1 MTKVFGLGIS
11 LSLLLVAC
19 KSDVPNDTGPSGPSW
34 SILADNFSSG
44 VLLSIWKANDEEVL
58 LVGGGMGNEGPGVL
72 ARYRPQENTL
82 CWEQVLADAALWWVH
97 GVDPSDW
104 YAVGEKGTIL
114 HYTEGEGLLDESVDT
129 PRTLFG
135 VWADEDAV
143 WAVGGGFGGS
153 QTGNG
158 EIWKKDESGWSLFA
172 EDLPGTLFKVWEG
185 YFVGNQVAYRL
196 DASGGLEALPPG
208 EHKLLTLRGR
218 SETDIWAVGGT
229 QAADVM
235 HFDGD
240 TWSSIQTAG
249 LSLPLMGV
257 WTAPGEAVWVSG
269 MNGVQAYSEDNGA
282 NWAIPDFPLTGNSFH
297 AVRAVGEEVI
307 FAGGNLMS
315 TSNEF
320 HGTLGRFGP
329 ERPPLSVSECGL

>member
-1 MTKVFGLGIS
+1 MTKMLGLTVS
-11 LSLLLVAC
+11 LGLSFFAC
-19 KSDVPNDTGPSGPSW
+19 KSDVPDDTGPDGPTW
-34 SILADNFSSG
+34 SILADNFASG
-44 VLLSIWKANDEEVL
+44 VLLSIWKASDEEVL
-58 LVGGGMGNEGPGVL
+58 FVGGGMGKEGPGIL
-72 ARYRPQENTL
+72 ARYRPEEQTL
-82 CWEQVLADAALWWVH
+82 CWEQVLADAALWWIH
-97 GVDPSDW
+97 GVDLSDW

-114 HYTEGEGLLDESVDT
+114 HYTENEGLVDESVDT

-135 VWADEDAV
+135 VWVGEDAV

-153 QTGNG
+153 ATGNG
-158 EIWKKDESGWSLFA
+158 EIWRKDETGWSLFA

-185 YFVGNQVAYRL
+185 HFVGNQVAYRL
-196 DASGGLEALPPG
+196 DESGELESLSPG

-235 HFDGD
+235 HFDGQVW
-240 TWSSIQTAG
+240 TAIQTAG

-269 MNGVQAYSEDNGA
+269 MNGVQGFSEDNGDT
-282 NWAIPDFPLTGNSFH
+282 WVIPDFPLTGNSFH
-297 AVRAVGEEVI
+297 AVRAIGEEVL

-315 TSNEF
+315 TTTEF
-320 HGTLGRFGP
+320 HGTIGRFGP
-329 ERPPLSVSECGL
+329 ETAPVSVSECEP